1 MVPPPVPTRLCP
13 HTFVPRHISAP
24 TRIAARQYYCPWTNN
39 NIIVSTRLCVNLI
52 VENTSMPDV
61 VKDTGWRNS
70 IPVRLSTE
78 WTPCYMLFVALR
90 NKFIL
95 VVTYG
100 KAPCFYFL
108 ERP

>member
-1 MVPPPVPTRLCP
+1 MLT
-13 HTFVPRHISAP
+13 
-24 TRIAARQYYCPWTNN
+24 QYENYFSSS
-39 NIIVSTRLCVNLI
+39 II
-52 VENTSMPDV
+52 V

-78 WTPCYMLFVALR
+78 RTPCYMLFVALR

-100 KAPCFYFL
+100 KVPCFYFL
-108 ERP
+108 EKALSLH

>member
-1 MVPPPVPTRLCP
+1 M
-13 HTFVPRHISAP
+13 
-24 TRIAARQYYCPWTNN
+24 
-39 NIIVSTRLCVNLI
+39 
-52 VENTSMPDV
+52 
-61 VKDTGWRNS
+61 KDTGWRNS

-78 WTPCYMLFVALR
+78 RTPCYMLFVALR

-108 ERP
+108 EKALSLH